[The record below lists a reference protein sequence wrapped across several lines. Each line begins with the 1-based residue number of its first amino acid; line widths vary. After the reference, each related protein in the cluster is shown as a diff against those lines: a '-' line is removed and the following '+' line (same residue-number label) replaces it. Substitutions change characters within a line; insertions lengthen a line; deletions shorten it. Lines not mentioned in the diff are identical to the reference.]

1 MALKQPFER
10 IDFDEHSG
18 KLKTSCAA
26 RIIGA
31 SCGAFL
37 FCFASILITDSFG
50 NGIEGLQAATYFWI
64 GSLICGAAA
73 GFFFPRV
80 SHFLV
85 HGFTSFIMILMAIM
99 VGRSIGEQLAL
110 LGTFTFTEM
119 IFLMS
124 TELFRGNRQ

>member
-37 FCFASILITDSFG
+37 FCNPLTGELAQPRQT
-50 NGIEGLQAATYFWI
+50 AANPLYVAT
-64 GSLICGAAA
+64 
-73 GFFFPRV
+73 V
-80 SHFLV
+80 V
-85 HGFTSFIMILMAIM
+85 
-99 VGRSIGEQLAL
+99 E
-110 LGTFTFTEM
+110 
-119 IFLMS
+119 
-124 TELFRGNRQ
+124 